1 MRTMQ
6 GAELINSTTMGS
18 LKKIANLV
26 KVLVDRVL
34 IGLKMV
40 EQLIV
45 SRATPGPLQNCNNPG
60 HLSQKGH
67 PGVIGNGRPRSKA
80 SRHQDDRTLRDR
92 WGPYGGPFH
101 FENEDK
107 NQAVNVGD
115 TCVVVGYVAG

>member
-40 EQLIV
+40 EQLIEPV
-45 SRATPGPLQNCNNPG
+45 EL
-60 HLSQKGH
+60 
-67 PGVIGNGRPRSKA
+67 
-80 SRHQDDRTLRDR
+80 HQDHFRTVITMAILAKS
-92 WGPYGGPFH
+92 GIL
-101 FENEDK
+101 
-107 NQAVNVGD
+107 V
-115 TCVVVGYVAG
+115 